1 MPDQPLYIDNLQYAN
16 WSPALFNEMKAANL
30 AAVHVTICYH
40 ENFRQTVE
48 NIIKWNN
55 FIEHNPDRLLIG
67 KTGADVRLAHQT
79 GKTAIFYGFQNCSAI
94 EEHLGL
100 IEVLHQLGG
109 RFMQLSYNNQS
120 LLATGCYENED
131 SGITRFGKQALQ
143 EMNRVGLVADVSHTS
158 EKSSF
163 DALKHSNRP
172 IVISHANP
180 DWWHPSKRNKSH
192 KLIKAITEAN
202 GIIGFSLYP
211 HHLKDGS
218 NCSLESFSQMIAD
231 AASRYGVDSLGIG
244 SDICQGQPDSVVE
257 WMRNGTWSKDM
268 NFGEGSRD
276 KAGFPDQ
283 PHWFSRIK
291 DFPNLK
297 IGLQKEGFSTVEI
310 EKILGM
316 NWLRFYDENFCP
328 E

>member
-1 MPDQPLYIDNLQYAN
+1 
-16 WSPALFNEMKAANL
+16 
-30 AAVHVTICYH
+30 
-40 ENFRQTVE
+40 
-48 NIIKWNN
+48 
-55 FIEHNPDRLLIG
+55 
-67 KTGADVRLAHQT
+67 
-79 GKTAIFYGFQNCSAI
+79 
-94 EEHLGL
+94 
-100 IEVLHQLGG
+100 
-109 RFMQLSYNNQS
+109 
-120 LLATGCYENED
+120 
-131 SGITRFGKQALQ
+131 
-143 EMNRVGLVADVSHTS
+143 
-158 EKSSF
+158 
-163 DALKHSNRP
+163 
-172 IVISHANP
+172 
-180 DWWHPSKRNKSH
+180 
-192 KLIKAITEAN
+192 
-202 GIIGFSLYP
+202 
-211 HHLKDGS
+211 
-218 NCSLESFSQMIAD
+218 MIAD